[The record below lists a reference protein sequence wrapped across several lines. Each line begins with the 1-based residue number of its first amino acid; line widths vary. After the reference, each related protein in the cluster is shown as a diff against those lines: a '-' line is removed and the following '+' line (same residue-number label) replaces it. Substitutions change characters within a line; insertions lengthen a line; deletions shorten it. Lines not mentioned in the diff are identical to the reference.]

1 LRQDDPL
8 LAVAMFEES
17 LELFRSCGAP
27 VSSSY
32 DLHHLAVMDRESSR
46 FEQARE
52 RLCEA
57 LRLAVPSRDKRVI
70 SGCLDEL
77 AMLAFLERQHWER
90 AAHLA
95 GAAESLRGSI
105 GAGNDY
111 PIEDD
116 LLAPARNALGE
127 AAFAQAWAEG
137 RAMTL
142 EQAIA
147 LALGGSESNNTKTPP
162 R

>member
-1 LRQDDPL
+1 
-8 LAVAMFEES
+8 MFEEG
-17 LELFRSCGAP
+17 LELFRSYGAS
-27 VSSSY
+27 VSAAY
-32 DLHHLAVMDRESSR
+32 NLHLLAYMDRKASR
-46 FEQARE
+46 VEQARE

-57 LRLAVPSRDKRVI
+57 LRLAVPSSDKRVI
-70 SGCLDEL
+70 SYCLDGL
-77 AMLAFLERQHWER
+77 ASLAVDQQNWER

-105 GAGNDY
+105 GAPNDTTV
-111 PIEDD
+111 EDD
-116 LLAPARNALGE
+116 LLALAKNALGE

-147 LALGGSESNNTKTPP
+147 FALGDSESNCIEVTG
-162 R
+162 